1 MSISIM
7 SFKQVSRA
15 LGITRKRLLELLKK
29 SGLIQTIGHELVY
42 QNKKSGK
49 ESFSTERFTGKYIV
63 NNESLSFNKE
73 HGGRIPQQFLDSRV
87 INILHGLSI
96 PKE

>member
-7 SFKQVSRA
+7 SFKQVSRT
-15 LGITRKRLLELLKK
+15 LGITRKRLLELLKR
-29 SGLIQTIGHELVY
+29 SDLIQTIGHELVY

-49 ESFSTERFTGKYIV
+49 ELFSTERFTGKYIV

-87 INILHGLSI
+87 INILLRLRI